1 MMSFFPT
8 RPFPDAAAYG
18 RAYFDEIAKAAS
30 GANLDALAAAGEV
43 LLEASRTRAH
53 IFSCGNGG
61 SAAIANHLACDC
73 MKGVQA
79 GTALLP
85 RVHSLSSNIE
95 LISAIVNDIG
105 VEEMFSHQLR
115 SLAHPGDVLVAISSS
130 GESPNILRAIGMAR
144 ELGVKTIALTG
155 FDGGAASRAADVS
168 IHVPAANYGV
178 AEDIHQS
185 MMHILAQYVRHR
197 SLSEPSMLGKVK
209 F

>member
-1 MMSFFPT
+1 MSLFPT
-8 RPFPDAAAYG
+8 RPFPDAATFG

-30 GANLDALAAAGEV
+30 AVDFAGLSEAGEI
-43 LLEASRTRAH
+43 LLQASRARAH

-73 MKGVQA
+73 MKGVQV

-95 LISAIVNDIG
+95 LISAIVNDLG
-105 VEEMFSHQLR
+105 VEQMFAYQLR
-115 SLAHPGDVLVAISSS
+115 TLGQAGDVLVAISSS
-130 GESPNILRAIGMAR
+130 GNSPNILKTIETARDLGM
-144 ELGVKTIALTG
+144 KTIAFTG
-155 FDGGAASRAADVS
+155 FDGGAAKAAADVS
-168 IHVPAANYGV
+168 IHVPAANYGM

-185 MMHILAQYVRHR
+185 LMHILAQYVRHR
-197 SLSEPSMLGKVK
+197 SLSDPSTLGQVK

>member
-1 MMSFFPT
+1 MDFFPART
-8 RPFPDAAAYG
+8 FADGGAYG
-18 RAYFDEIAKAAS
+18 RAYFEEIAKASA
-30 GANLDALAAAGEV
+30 GVDFTALSAAAEI
-43 LLEASRTRAH
+43 LLKASRDRAH

-85 RVHSLSSNIE
+85 RVHSLSSNIA

-105 VEEMFSHQLR
+105 VEEMFAYQLR
-115 SLAHPGDVLVAISSS
+115 SLAQAGDVLVAISSS
-130 GESPNILRAIGMAR
+130 GNSPNIVKAIEAARA
-144 ELGVKTIALTG
+144 LGVKTIAFTG

-168 IHVPAANYGV
+168 VHVPAANYGV

-185 MMHILAQYVRHR
+185 LMHILAQYVRHR
-197 SLSEPSMLGKVK
+197 SLADPGALGQVK

>member
-1 MMSFFPT
+1 MSFFPD
-8 RPFPDAAAYG
+8 RPFASGADYG
-18 RAYFDEIAKAAS
+18 RAYFEQIAKAAGGIDFTALS
-30 GANLDALAAAGEV
+30 AAAEILLAAS
-43 LLEASRTRAH
+43 LERAE

-79 GTALLP
+79 GTALKP

-105 VEEMFSHQLR
+105 VEEMFSYQLR
-115 SLAHPGDVLVAISSS
+115 TLARPGDVLVAISSS
-130 GESPNILRAIGMAR
+130 GNSSNILHALKMAR
-144 ELGVKTIALTG
+144 ELEVKTIAFTG
-155 FDGGAASRAADVS
+155 FDGGEASRLADVA

-178 AEDIHQS
+178 VEDVHQS
-185 MMHILAQYVRHR
+185 LMHILAQYVRHK
-197 SLSEPSMLGKVK
+197 SLKGTASLGKVK

>member
-1 MMSFFPT
+1 MSFFPT

-30 GANLDALAAAGEV
+30 DTDLAGLTAAGEI

-53 IFSCGNGG
+53 IFACGNGG

-95 LISAIVNDIG
+95 LISAIVNDIS
-105 VEEMFSHQLR
+105 VEEMFSYQLR
-115 SLAHPGDVLVAISSS
+115 TLAQAGDVLVAISSS
-130 GESPNILRAIGMAR
+130 GNSPNILRAIEMAR
-144 ELGVKTIALTG
+144 GLGVKTVAFTG
-155 FDGGAASRAADVS
+155 FDGGAASRAADVA

-185 MMHILAQYVRHR
+185 LMHILAQYVRHR
-197 SLSEPSMLGKVK
+197 SLTDPSTLGQVK

>member
-1 MMSFFPT
+1 MSLFPN
-8 RPFPDAAAYG
+8 RSFPDAAAYG
-18 RAYFDEIAKAAS
+18 RAYFGEITKAVAATDFA
-30 GANLDALAAAGEV
+30 GLAVAGEI
-43 LLEASRTRAH
+43 LLEASQNRAH

-73 MKGVQA
+73 MKGVQT

-95 LISAIVNDIG
+95 LISAIVNDLS
-105 VEEMFSHQLR
+105 VEDMFSHQLR
-115 SLAHPGDVLVAISSS
+115 SLGGAGDVLVAISSS
-130 GESPNILRAIGMAR
+130 GASPNILKAIETARTLGM
-144 ELGVKTIALTG
+144 KTIAFTG
-155 FDGGAASRAADVS
+155 FDGGPASKAADVS

-185 MMHILAQYVRHR
+185 LMHILAQYVRHR
-197 SLSEPSMLGKVK
+197 SLTDPSMLGQVK